1 MKFYSLTVART
12 IERIP
17 SKGVGMAKTVE
28 FEIPQSLFDVFIWE
42 AGQHITLKFLING
55 EEVIRSYTIS
65 ASPYTEEPLQIT
77 VKRVTDGLVSNYIN
91 DQLTEGAMVQVAP
104 PKGNFKLEPEKNK
117 QRTHYFF
124 AAGSGIT
131 PIYAM
136 INSVLVAEP
145 NSICHLLYANRNDQ
159 SIIFKDELSWLDEQA
174 KGGLTVAHILSKPRW
189 ISSFEYWKE
198 GKINAEMIETF
209 IQENPPYAQ
218 DAHYYI
224 CGPGNMN
231 LDIKNA
237 LKSLDVPDER
247 IHFESFGQSIVETD
261 SAIKGVYAALSAKLK
276 GKRYTIEVTENQTL
290 LEAMREQGLTPP
302 YSCQSGVCGACT
314 ATLVSGDVSMK
325 SRAALNDKDIE
336 LGKILTCQA
345 LCQSSEVDILF

>member
-17 SKGVGMAKTVE
+17 SNGVGMAKTVE
-28 FEIPQSLFDVFIWE
+28 FEIPQSLLDIFTWE
-42 AGQHITLKFLING
+42 PGQHITLKFLING

-65 ASPYTEEPLQIT
+65 ASPYTEERLQIT

-91 DQLTEGAMVQVAP
+91 DQMTEGAMVQVAP

-159 SIIFKDELSWLDEQA
+159 TIIFKDELDWLDKQA
-174 KGGLTVAHILSKPRW
+174 KDSLTVAHILSKPRW
-189 ISSFEYWKE
+189 TSSFEYWKD
-198 GKINAEMIETF
+198 GKINAEMIEKF

-218 DAHYYI
+218 DAQYYI

-231 LDIKNA
+231 IDIKSA

-247 IHFESFGQSIVETD
+247 IHFESFGQSGVETD
-261 SAIKGVYAALSAKLK
+261 GVIKGVDAALSAKLD
-276 GKRYTIEVTENQTL
+276 GNSYSIEVTESQTL
-290 LEAMREQGLTPP
+290 LEAMRTQGLTPP
-302 YSCQSGVCGACT
+302 YSCQSGVCGTCT
-314 ATLVSGDVSMK
+314 ATLISGDVSMK
-325 SRAALNDKDIE
+325 SRTALSDKDIE
-336 LGKILTCQA
+336 QGQILTCQA
-345 LCQSSEVDILF
+345 VCQSSKVEIVF